1 MRVDAIGWRVCR
13 GVRLEIHRI
22 FSIGV
27 GFVAIMHTI
36 KIRQL
41 LQDLAGERHAFL
53 ALAKEPMLGGAGQNI
68 RHINRGIILI
78 IDVGGNASSIH
89 KHFLFTKA
97 AQQGCN
103 SCSANRRT

>member
-1 MRVDAIGWRVCR
+1 MRVGAFGWRIRR
-13 GVRLEIHRI
+13 GVGLEIHRI

-36 KIRQL
+36 KIWRL
-41 LQDLAGERHAFL
+41 LQDLAGERHAFF
-53 ALAKEPMLGGAGQNI
+53 ALAKEPILSGAGQNMC
-68 RHINRGIILI
+68 HINRRIILI

-97 AQQGCN
+97 A
-103 SCSANRRT
+103 